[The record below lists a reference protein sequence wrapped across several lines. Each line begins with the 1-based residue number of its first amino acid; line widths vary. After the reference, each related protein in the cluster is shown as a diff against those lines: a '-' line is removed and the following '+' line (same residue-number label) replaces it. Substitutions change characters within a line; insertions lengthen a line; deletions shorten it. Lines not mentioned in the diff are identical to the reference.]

1 MQVSAW
7 PFCSNDAGRIKN
19 RTEKTTRH
27 LSAGVSHLKII
38 TVIGTR
44 PEAIKLAPVVLELN
58 NRPDID
64 SVVCVTAQHRQM
76 LDQPLELFDIQPQ
89 HDLDI
94 MTAGQSL
101 AEVTSRAIAGL
112 DRVIAEEQPDW
123 VLVQG
128 DTTTAFC
135 GALAAF
141 YQRAKVGH
149 VEAGLRTL
157 NKWSPYP
164 EEMNR
169 CLVGQLTDYHF
180 APTERSKQA
189 LLREGFKEDGI
200 FVTGNTVI
208 DALLWARARLDDYQ
222 VELPAGLQDA
232 LEGKRLVLVTG
243 HRRESFGE
251 GFRNICTAIRT
262 VADSMEDV
270 AFVYPMH
277 MNPNVRAPVN
287 EILQGH
293 GRIHLI
299 EPLTYMPFV
308 WLMNRADVV
317 LTDSGGVQEEA
328 PSLGKPVLVM
338 RNTTERPEG
347 VDAGNATLVG
357 TDIDAIVS
365 SLHELLE
372 NETAY
377 ARMANVKNPY
387 GDGTSAKQIIDLLAV
402 TN

>member
-1 MQVSAW
+1 M
-7 PFCSNDAGRIKN
+7 
-19 RTEKTTRH
+19 
-27 LSAGVSHLKII
+27 
-38 TVIGTR
+38 
-44 PEAIKLAPVVLELN
+44 
-58 NRPDID
+58 
-64 SVVCVTAQHRQM
+64 VCVTAQHRQM
-76 LDQPLELFDIQPQ
+76 LDQPLELFDIKPD

-101 AEVTSRAIAGL
+101 AGVTSKAVEGL
-112 DRVIAEEQPDW
+112 DRVIAKEKPDW

-128 DTTTAFC
+128 DTTTAFS

-141 YQRAKVGH
+141 YQRVKVGH
-149 VEAGLRTL
+149 VEAGLRTWD
-157 NKWSPYP
+157 KWSPYP

-169 CLVGQLTDYHF
+169 CLVGQLADYHF
-180 APTERSKQA
+180 APTDRSKNA
-189 LLREGFKEDGI
+189 LLREGFDEKNI

-208 DALLWARARLDDYQ
+208 DALLWARGKLDNYEI
-222 VELPAGLQDA
+222 ELPDGLQEK
-232 LEGKRLVLVTG
+232 LTGKRVVLVTG

-251 GFRNICTAIRT
+251 GFINICKAIKR
-262 VADSMEDV
+262 VADELEDV
-270 AFVYPMH
+270 TFVYPMH

-293 GRIHLI
+293 NRIHLI

-308 WLMNRADVV
+308 WLMNKADVV

-347 VDAGNATLVG
+347 VDAGNARLVG
-357 TDIDAIVS
+357 TDLDAIVS
-365 SLHELLE
+365 SLHELL
-372 NETAY
+372 NDKDAY
-377 ARMANVKNPY
+377 NAMASVKNPY
-387 GDGTSAKQIIDLLAV
+387 GDGTSAQQIIDLIAA

>member
-1 MQVSAW
+1 
-7 PFCSNDAGRIKN
+7 
-19 RTEKTTRH
+19 
-27 LSAGVSHLKII
+27 
-38 TVIGTR
+38 
-44 PEAIKLAPVVLELN
+44 VVLELN
-58 NRPDID
+58 SRPDID

-76 LDQPLELFDIQPQ
+76 LDQPLELFEIKPD

-101 AEVTSRAIAGL
+101 AGVTSKAVEGL
-112 DRVIAEEQPDW
+112 DRVFAEEQPDW

-141 YQRAKVGH
+141 YQRVKVGH
-149 VEAGLRTL
+149 VEAGLRTW

-169 CLVGQLTDYHF
+169 CLVGQLADYHF
-180 APTERSKQA
+180 APTDRSKNA
-189 LLREGFKEDGI
+189 LLREGFDAKDI

-208 DALLWARARLDDYQ
+208 DSLLWARERLDSYEL
-222 VELPAGLQDA
+222 ELPGGLQA
-232 LEGKRLVLVTG
+232 SLEGKRVVLVTG
-243 HRRESFGE
+243 HRRESFGD
-251 GFRNICTAIRT
+251 GFINICKAIRK
-262 VADSMEDV
+262 VADEFDDV

-277 MNPNVRAPVN
+277 LNPNVRAPVN
-287 EILQGH
+287 EYLQGH

-308 WLMNRADVV
+308 WLMNCADVV

-347 VDAGNATLVG
+347 VDAGNARLVG
-357 TDIDAIVS
+357 TDIDVIVG
-365 SLHELLE
+365 SLRELLTDE
-372 NETAY
+372 NAY
-377 ARMANVKNPY
+377 KAMASAKNPY
-387 GDGTSAKQIIDLLAV
+387 GDGTSSQQIIDLIAA
-402 TN
+402 TK

>member
-1 MQVSAW
+1 
-7 PFCSNDAGRIKN
+7 
-19 RTEKTTRH
+19 
-27 LSAGVSHLKII
+27 
-38 TVIGTR
+38 
-44 PEAIKLAPVVLELN
+44 
-58 NRPDID
+58 
-64 SVVCVTAQHRQM
+64 M
-76 LDQPLELFDIQPQ
+76 LDQPLELFDIKPD

-101 AEVTSRAIAGL
+101 AGVTSKAVEGL
-112 DRVIAEEQPDW
+112 DRVIAEEKPDW

-128 DTTTAFC
+128 DTTTAFS

-141 YQRAKVGH
+141 YQRVKVGH
-149 VEAGLRTL
+149 VEAGLRTWD
-157 NKWSPYP
+157 KWSPYP

-169 CLVGQLTDYHF
+169 CLVGQLADYHF
-180 APTERSKQA
+180 APTDRSKNA
-189 LLREGFKEDGI
+189 LLREGFDEKNI

-208 DALLWARARLDDYQ
+208 DALLWARGKLNNYEI
-222 VELPAGLQDA
+222 ELPDGLQEK
-232 LEGKRLVLVTG
+232 LTGKRIVLVTG

-251 GFRNICTAIRT
+251 GFINICKAIKR
-262 VADSMEDV
+262 VADELEDV
-270 AFVYPMH
+270 TFVYPMH

-293 GRIHLI
+293 NRIHLI

-308 WLMNRADVV
+308 WLMNKADVV

-347 VDAGNATLVG
+347 VDAGNARLVG
-357 TDIDAIVS
+357 TDLDAIVS
-365 SLHELLE
+365 SLHELLSDKD
-372 NETAY
+372 AY
-377 ARMANVKNPY
+377 NAMSSVKNPY
-387 GDGTSAKQIIDLLAV
+387 GDGTSSQQIIDLIAA

>member
-1 MQVSAW
+1 
-7 PFCSNDAGRIKN
+7 
-19 RTEKTTRH
+19 
-27 LSAGVSHLKII
+27 LKVI

-44 PEAIKLAPVVLELN
+44 PEAIKLAPVVLELR
-58 NRPDID
+58 NRPEIE
-64 SVVCVTAQHRQM
+64 SVVCVTAQHREM
-76 LDQPLELFDIQPQ
+76 LDQPLELFEIVPD

-101 AEVTSRAIAGL
+101 AQVTSRAIEGL
-112 DRVIAEEQPDW
+112 DRVIAEEKPDW

-141 YQRAKVGH
+141 YHQVKVGH
-149 VEAGLRTL
+149 VEAGLRTY
-157 NKWSPYP
+157 NKYSPYP

-180 APTERSKQA
+180 APTDRSRDA
-189 LLREGFKEDGI
+189 LLREDFAAENI

-208 DALLWARARLDDYQ
+208 DSLMWARERLDGGEA
-222 VELPAGLQDA
+222 ELPEGLTDRLA
-232 LEGKRLVLVTG
+232 GKRVVLVTG

-251 GFRNICTAIRT
+251 GFTNICKAIKT
-262 VADSMEDV
+262 VADEKEDV

-277 MNPNVRAPVN
+277 LNPNVRAPVN
-287 EILQGH
+287 EILQDH
-293 GRIHLI
+293 ERIHLI

-308 WLMNRADVV
+308 WLMNRADLV

-347 VDAGNATLVG
+347 VDAGNARLVG
-357 TDIDAIVS
+357 TDLDAIVG
-365 SLHELLE
+365 SLRELLDDE
-372 NETAY
+372 NAY
-377 ARMANVKNPY
+377 NAMANVKNPY
-387 GDGTSAKQIIDLLAV
+387 GDGTSAKQIIDLIAAAS
-402 TN
+402 

>member
-1 MQVSAW
+1 
-7 PFCSNDAGRIKN
+7 
-19 RTEKTTRH
+19 
-27 LSAGVSHLKII
+27 LKVI

-58 NRPDID
+58 KRPDID

-76 LDQPLELFDIQPQ
+76 LDQPLELFNIKPQ

-101 AEVTSRAIAGL
+101 AQVTSRAIEGL
-112 DRVIAEEQPDW
+112 DRVIAAEQPDW

-141 YQRAKVGH
+141 YQRVKVGH

-169 CLVGQLTDYHF
+169 CLVGQLADYHF
-180 APTERSKQA
+180 APTERSKNA
-189 LLREGFKEDGI
+189 LLREGFKADGI

-208 DALLWARARLDDYQ
+208 DALLWARARLDNYK
-222 VELPAGLQDA
+222 VELPAGLQAKLD
-232 LEGKRLVLVTG
+232 GKRVVLVTG

-251 GFRNICTAIRT
+251 GFRNICKAIKA
-262 VADSMEDV
+262 VADTMPDV

-293 GRIHLI
+293 ERIHLI

-308 WLMNRADVV
+308 WLMNRADLV

-338 RNTTERPEG
+338 RDTTERPEG
-347 VDAGNATLVG
+347 VDAGNARLVG
-357 TDIDAIVS
+357 TNVDAIVG

-372 NETAY
+372 NKTAY
-377 ARMANVKNPY
+377 NKMANVKNPY
-387 GDGTSAKQIIDLLAV
+387 GDGTSAKQIVDLIAAKH
-402 TN
+402 

>member
-1 MQVSAW
+1 MKV
-7 PFCSNDAGRIKN
+7 
-19 RTEKTTRH
+19 
-27 LSAGVSHLKII
+27 V

-58 NRPDID
+58 KRSDIK

-76 LDQPLELFDIQPQ
+76 LDQPLELFAIEPD

-101 AEVTSRAIAGL
+101 AGVTAKAVEGL
-112 DRVIAEEQPDW
+112 DHIFQKEQPDW

-128 DTTTAFC
+128 DTTTAFS

-141 YQRAKVGH
+141 YQRIKVGH
-149 VEAGLRTL
+149 VEAGLRTW

-169 CLVGQLTDYHF
+169 CLVGQLADYHF
-180 APTERSKQA
+180 APTERSKNS
-189 LLREGFKEDGI
+189 LLREGFDEKNI

-208 DALLWARARLDDYQ
+208 DSLLWARERLDSYD
-222 VELPAGLQDA
+222 VELPEGLQGS
-232 LEGKRLVLVTG
+232 LEGKRVVLVTG

-251 GFRNICTAIRT
+251 GFINICKAIKA
-262 VADSMEDV
+262 VADEMEDV

-277 MNPNVRAPVN
+277 LNPNVRAPVN
-287 EILQGH
+287 EHLQGH
-293 GRIHLI
+293 DRIHLI

-347 VDAGNATLVG
+347 VDAGNARLVG
-357 TDIDAIVS
+357 TDLEAIVS

-372 NETAY
+372 DEDAY
-377 ARMANVKNPY
+377 NSMANVKNPY
-387 GDGTSAKQIIDLLAV
+387 GDGTTSKQIIDLIAQA
-402 TN
+402 N

>member
-1 MQVSAW
+1 LE
-7 PFCSNDAGRIKN
+7 R
-19 RTEKTTRH
+19 TTRR
-27 LSAGVSHLKII
+27 LSAGVDYLLKVI

-44 PEAIKLAPVVLELN
+44 PEAIKLAPVVLELR
-58 NRPDID
+58 NRPEIE
-64 SVVCVTAQHRQM
+64 SVVCVTAQHREM
-76 LDQPLELFDIQPQ
+76 LDQPLELFEIVPD

-101 AEVTSRAIAGL
+101 AQVTSRAIEGL
-112 DRVIAEEQPDW
+112 DRVIAEEKPDW

-141 YQRAKVGH
+141 YHKVKVGH
-149 VEAGLRTL
+149 VEAGLRTY
-157 NKWSPYP
+157 NKYSPYP

-180 APTERSKQA
+180 APTDRSRDA
-189 LLREGFKEDGI
+189 LLREDFAAENI

-208 DALLWARARLDDYQ
+208 DSLLWARERLDGGEA
-222 VELPAGLQDA
+222 ELPEGLTDQLA
-232 LEGKRLVLVTG
+232 GKRVVLVTG

-251 GFRNICTAIRT
+251 GFTNICKAIKT
-262 VADSMEDV
+262 VADEKEDV

-277 MNPNVRAPVN
+277 LNPNVRAPVN

-293 GRIHLI
+293 ERIHLI

-308 WLMNRADVV
+308 WLMNRADLV

-338 RNTTERPEG
+338 RDTTERPEG
-347 VDAGNATLVG
+347 VDAGNARLVG
-357 TDIDAIVS
+357 TDLDAIVG
-365 SLHELLE
+365 SLRELLDDE
-372 NETAY
+372 KAY
-377 ARMANVKNPY
+377 NAMANVKNPY
-387 GDGTSAKQIIDLLAV
+387 GDGTSAKQIIDLIAAAS
-402 TN
+402 

>member
-1 MQVSAW
+1 
-7 PFCSNDAGRIKN
+7 
-19 RTEKTTRH
+19 
-27 LSAGVSHLKII
+27 
-38 TVIGTR
+38 
-44 PEAIKLAPVVLELN
+44 
-58 NRPDID
+58 
-64 SVVCVTAQHRQM
+64 VCVTAQHRQM
-76 LDQPLELFDIQPQ
+76 LDQPLELFDIKPD

-101 AEVTSRAIAGL
+101 AGVTAKAVEGL
-112 DRVIAEEQPDW
+112 DRVFQEEQPDW

-128 DTTTAFC
+128 DTTTAFS

-141 YQRAKVGH
+141 YQRIKVGH
-149 VEAGLRTL
+149 VEAGLRTWD
-157 NKWSPYP
+157 KWSPYP

-169 CLVGQLTDYHF
+169 CLVGQLADYHF
-180 APTERSKQA
+180 APTERSKNA
-189 LLREGFKEDGI
+189 LLREGFDEKNI

-208 DALLWARARLDDYQ
+208 DSLLWARERLDSYD
-222 VELPAGLQDA
+222 VELPEGLQGS
-232 LEGKRLVLVTG
+232 LEGKRVVLVTG

-251 GFRNICTAIRT
+251 GFINICKAIKA
-262 VADSMEDV
+262 VADEFEDV

-277 MNPNVRAPVN
+277 LNPNVRAPVN
-287 EILQGH
+287 EYLQGH
-293 GRIHLI
+293 DRIHLI

-347 VDAGNATLVG
+347 VDAGNARLVG
-357 TDIDAIVS
+357 TDSKAIVS

-372 NETAY
+372 DEDAY
-377 ARMANVKNPY
+377 NSMANVKNPY
-387 GDGTSAKQIIDLLAV
+387 GDGTTSKQIIDLIAQA
-402 TN
+402 N

>member
-1 MQVSAW
+1 MKV
-7 PFCSNDAGRIKN
+7 
-19 RTEKTTRH
+19 
-27 LSAGVSHLKII
+27 I

-58 NRPDID
+58 NRPDIK

-76 LDQPLELFDIQPQ
+76 LDQPLELFDIKPE

-101 AEVTSRAIAGL
+101 AGVTAKAVAGL
-112 DRVIAEEQPDW
+112 DRVFQEEKPDW

-128 DTTTAFC
+128 DTTTAFS

-141 YQRAKVGH
+141 YQQVKVGH
-149 VEAGLRTL
+149 VEAGLRTG

-169 CLVGQLTDYHF
+169 CLVGQLADYHF
-180 APTERSKQA
+180 APTQRSKDA
-189 LLREGFKEDGI
+189 LLREGVDGDDI

-208 DALLWARARLDDYQ
+208 DSLLWAQARLDNYKVD
-222 VELPAGLQDA
+222 LPEGLQDS
-232 LEGKRLVLVTG
+232 LEGKRVVLVTG

-251 GFRNICTAIRT
+251 GFINICKAIKQ
-262 VADSMEDV
+262 VADELEDV
-270 AFVYPMH
+270 TFVYPMH
-277 MNPNVRAPVN
+277 LNPNVRAPVN
-287 EILQGH
+287 EFLQDH
-293 GRIHLI
+293 DRIHLI
-299 EPLTYMPFV
+299 EPLTYMSFV
-308 WLMNRADVV
+308 WLMNRADIV

-347 VDAGNATLVG
+347 VDAGNARLVG
-357 TDIDAIVS
+357 TDRSAIVS
-365 SLHELLE
+365 SLHELLG
-372 NETAY
+372 NKDAY
-377 ARMANVKNPY
+377 NAMANVKNPY
-387 GDGTSAKQIIDLLAV
+387 GDGTSSKQIIDLITQAS
-402 TN
+402 

>member
-1 MQVSAW
+1 
-7 PFCSNDAGRIKN
+7 
-19 RTEKTTRH
+19 
-27 LSAGVSHLKII
+27 
-38 TVIGTR
+38 
-44 PEAIKLAPVVLELN
+44 
-58 NRPDID
+58 
-64 SVVCVTAQHRQM
+64 M
-76 LDQPLELFDIQPQ
+76 LDQPLELFDIKPD

-101 AEVTSRAIAGL
+101 AGVTAKAVEGL
-112 DRVIAEEQPDW
+112 DRVFAEEQPDW

-128 DTTTAFC
+128 DTTTAFS

-141 YQRAKVGH
+141 YQRVKVGH
-149 VEAGLRTL
+149 VEAGLRTW

-169 CLVGQLTDYHF
+169 CLVGQLADYHF
-180 APTERSKQA
+180 APTERSKNA
-189 LLREGFKEDGI
+189 LLREGFSEEKI

-208 DALLWARARLDDYQ
+208 DSLLWARERLDSYEL
-222 VELPAGLQDA
+222 ELPDGLEAA
-232 LEGKRLVLVTG
+232 LAGKRMVLVTG

-251 GFRNICTAIRT
+251 GFVNICKSIRQ
-262 VADSMEDV
+262 VADEMEDV

-277 MNPNVRAPVN
+277 LNPNVREPVN
-287 EILQGH
+287 KILAGH
-293 GRIHLI
+293 DRIHLI

-308 WLMNRADVV
+308 WLMHRSDIV

-347 VDAGNATLVG
+347 VDAGNARLVG
-357 TDIDAIVS
+357 TDLDAIVS

-372 NETAY
+372 SQSAY
-377 ARMANVKNPY
+377 NAMSSVKNPY
-387 GDGTSAKQIIDLLAV
+387 GDGTSAKQIIDLIAAAK
-402 TN
+402 

>member
-1 MQVSAW
+1 
-7 PFCSNDAGRIKN
+7 
-19 RTEKTTRH
+19 
-27 LSAGVSHLKII
+27 LKVI

-58 NRPDID
+58 KRPHIE

-76 LDQPLELFDIQPQ
+76 LDQPLELFAIKPD

-101 AEVTSRAIAGL
+101 AGVTAKAVEGL
-112 DRVIAEEQPDW
+112 DRVFQEERPDW

-128 DTTTAFC
+128 DTTTAFS

-141 YQRAKVGH
+141 YQRVKVGH
-149 VEAGLRTL
+149 VEAGLRTW

-180 APTERSKQA
+180 APTERSKNA
-189 LLREGFKEDGI
+189 LLREGFNKDSI

-208 DALLWARARLDDYQ
+208 DALLWARERLDSYT
-222 VELPAGLQDA
+222 VELPDGLQES
-232 LEGKRLVLVTG
+232 LEGKRVVLVTG

-251 GFRNICTAIRT
+251 GFINICKSIKQ
-262 VADSMEDV
+262 VADELKDV
-270 AFVYPMH
+270 AFVYPVH
-277 MNPNVRAPVN
+277 LNPNVRAPVN

-293 GRIHLI
+293 ERIHLI

-347 VDAGNATLVG
+347 VDAGNARLVG
-357 TDIDAIVS
+357 TDFDAIVG

-372 NETAY
+372 DKAAY
-377 ARMANVKNPY
+377 NAMANVKNPY
-387 GDGTSAKQIIDLLAV
+387 GDGTSSQQIIDLIEQAS
-402 TN
+402 

>member
-1 MQVSAW
+1 M
-7 PFCSNDAGRIKN
+7 
-19 RTEKTTRH
+19 
-27 LSAGVSHLKII
+27 
-38 TVIGTR
+38 
-44 PEAIKLAPVVLELN
+44 
-58 NRPDID
+58 
-64 SVVCVTAQHRQM
+64 CVTAQHRQM
-76 LDQPLELFDIQPQ
+76 LDQPLELFDIKPE

-101 AEVTSRAIAGL
+101 AGVTAKAVEGL
-112 DRVIAEEQPDW
+112 DRVFQEEQPDW

-128 DTTTAFC
+128 DTTTAFS

-141 YQRAKVGH
+141 YQKVKIGH
-149 VEAGLRTL
+149 VEAGLRTW

-169 CLVGQLTDYHF
+169 CLVGQLADFHF
-180 APTERSKQA
+180 APTDRSKNA
-189 LLREGFKEDGI
+189 LLREGFDEKNI

-208 DALLWARARLDDYQ
+208 DSLLWAQERLDSYDIK
-222 VELPAGLQDA
+222 LPEGLQASLD
-232 LEGKRLVLVTG
+232 GKRVILVTG

-251 GFRNICTAIRT
+251 GFVNICKAIKQ
-262 VADSMEDV
+262 VADEIEDV

-277 MNPNVRAPVN
+277 LNPNVRAPVN
-287 EILQGH
+287 EYLQGH
-293 GRIHLI
+293 DRVHLI

-347 VDAGNATLVG
+347 VDAGNARLVG
-357 TDIDAIVS
+357 TDLDAIVS

-372 NETAY
+372 DKDAY
-377 ARMANVKNPY
+377 NSMANVKNPY
-387 GDGTSAKQIIDLLAV
+387 GDGTTSKQIIDLIRQA
-402 TN
+402 N

>member
-1 MQVSAW
+1 
-7 PFCSNDAGRIKN
+7 
-19 RTEKTTRH
+19 
-27 LSAGVSHLKII
+27 LKII

>member
-1 MQVSAW
+1 
-7 PFCSNDAGRIKN
+7 
-19 RTEKTTRH
+19 
-27 LSAGVSHLKII
+27 
-38 TVIGTR
+38 
-44 PEAIKLAPVVLELN
+44 
-58 NRPDID
+58 
-64 SVVCVTAQHRQM
+64 M
-76 LDQPLELFDIQPQ
+76 LDQPLELFDIKPD

-101 AEVTSRAIAGL
+101 AGVTSKAVEGL
-112 DRVIAEEQPDW
+112 DRVIAEEKPDW

-128 DTTTAFC
+128 DTTTAFS

-141 YQRAKVGH
+141 YQRVKVGH
-149 VEAGLRTL
+149 VEAGLRTWD
-157 NKWSPYP
+157 KWSPYP

-169 CLVGQLTDYHF
+169 CLVGQLADYHF
-180 APTERSKQA
+180 APTDRSKNA
-189 LLREGFKEDGI
+189 LLREGFDEKNI

-208 DALLWARARLDDYQ
+208 DALLWARGKLNNYEI
-222 VELPAGLQDA
+222 ELPDGLQEK
-232 LEGKRLVLVTG
+232 LTGKRIVLVTG

-251 GFRNICTAIRT
+251 GFINICKAIKR
-262 VADSMEDV
+262 VADELEDV
-270 AFVYPMH
+270 TFVYPMH

-293 GRIHLI
+293 NRIHLI

-308 WLMNRADVV
+308 WLMNKADVV

-347 VDAGNATLVG
+347 VDAGNARLVG
-357 TDIDAIVS
+357 TDLDAIVS
-365 SLHELLE
+365 SLHELLSDKD
-372 NETAY
+372 AY
-377 ARMANVKNPY
+377 NAMASVKNPY
-387 GDGTSAKQIIDLLAV
+387 GDGTSAQQIIDLIAA

>member
-1 MQVSAW
+1 MKV
-7 PFCSNDAGRIKN
+7 
-19 RTEKTTRH
+19 
-27 LSAGVSHLKII
+27 V

-44 PEAIKLAPVVLELN
+44 PEAIKLAPVVLELAR
-58 NRPDID
+58 RPHIE

-76 LDQPLELFDIQPQ
+76 LDQPLELFDIKPD

-101 AEVTSRAIAGL
+101 AGVTAKAVEGL
-112 DRVIAEEQPDW
+112 DKVFQQEQPDW

-128 DTTTAFC
+128 DTTTAFS

-149 VEAGLRTL
+149 VEAGLRTW

-169 CLVGQLTDYHF
+169 CLVGQLADYHF
-180 APTERSKQA
+180 APTERSKNA

-208 DALLWARARLDDYQ
+208 DALLWARERLAGYDA
-222 VELPAGLQDA
+222 ELPEGLEQS
-232 LEGKRLVLVTG
+232 LSGKRVVLVTG
-243 HRRESFGE
+243 HRRESFGG
-251 GFRNICTAIRT
+251 GFVNICKSIKQ
-262 VADSMEDV
+262 VADELDDV
-270 AFVYPMH
+270 AFVYPVH
-277 MNPNVRAPVN
+277 LNPNVRAPVN
-287 EILQGH
+287 DILQGH
-293 GRIHLI
+293 DRIHLI

-308 WLMNRADVV
+308 WLMNRADLV

-338 RNTTERPEG
+338 RETTERPEG
-347 VDAGNATLVG
+347 VDAGNARLVG
-357 TDIDAIVS
+357 TDMNAIVS
-365 SLHELLE
+365 SLHELLADKD
-372 NETAY
+372 AY
-377 ARMANVKNPY
+377 NAMANVKNPY
-387 GDGTSAKQIIDLLAV
+387 GDGTSSRQIIDLIEKAS
-402 TN
+402 